1 MIKTMIEMM
10 MMMCSFCR
18 RKEEEPEE
26 RPSMGG
32 RGHPLFGN
40 LNPFDI
46 LQHLLKQSRSPRE
59 VFFPKLKISGS
70 DKKAKK
76 VPDSLRAYAESVSQL
91 KAAQKR
97 EQQGKRRLSVDQS
110 ERYESNHLAGR
121 GRNPNQDYDFHN
133 SVRRSGSGL
142 NGNNTMPDSVEKLN
156 EIQENSLGNLENTES
171 SHTEEEKDYDYDYE
185 ADEVSDNDE
194 GGEDSEESDEGPE
207 YYYYYYYE
215 YPDEGIDISHEMDAG
230 TKEPI
235 YEPLPTPLWQK
246 GKHINSTA
254 AESAAE
260 KSESISESRHSVK
273 RVTLQN

>member
-1 MIKTMIEMM
+1 MGKNVNIAVISSNCSIKMYIVE
-10 MMMCSFCR
+10 FCR
-18 RKEEEPEE
+18 RKEEDPEE
-26 RPSMGG
+26 RPAMGG

-46 LQHLLKQSRSPRE
+46 LQHLLKKSRSPSL
-59 VFFPKLKISGS
+59 VFFPQLHISGS
-70 DKKAKK
+70 DKKAKKK
-76 VPDSLRAYAESVSQL
+76 VPDSLRAYAESVSQF

-97 EQQGKRRLSVDQS
+97 EQQSQRRLSVDQS
-110 ERYESNHLAGR
+110 ERYEPNHLAGGVG
-121 GRNPNQDYDFHN
+121 GRYPYQDYDFHN

-142 NGNNTMPDSVEKLN
+142 NGNNDTMPDSAEEFN
-156 EIQENSLGNLENTES
+156 EIQENSLGNLESTES
-171 SHTEEEKDYDYDYE
+171 SHSEGEKDYDYEYDYE
-185 ADEVSDNDE
+185 DEASDDE
-194 GGEDSEESDEGPE
+194 DEDEEKSDEGPE

-254 AESAAE
+254 ESAE
-260 KSESISESRHSVK
+260 KSENISESK
-273 RVTLQN
+273 